1 MDDIP
6 VPFEAIRQKDDLTL
20 KVSQYLPY
28 YGQVA
33 EVSTPAFRFFL
44 HAVQPYNTPAGWNR
58 GHLDFSATM
67 LSGVSAHGLLGQ
79 TVPREGSVCPD
90 HFDFAGE
97 GTEED
102 YVVSDLQA
110 VNFEYN
116 KFAGRSASRRLHT
129 ADLVYQPL
137 ASTMTALCHG
147 LY

>member
-1 MDDIP
+1 M
-6 VPFEAIRQKDDLTL
+6 PFEAVRKQNGLTVKL
-20 KVSQYLPY
+20 SQYMPY

-44 HAVQPYNTPAGWNR
+44 HAVQPQSTPSGWSR

-67 LSGVSAHGLLGQ
+67 MSGVRAHGLLGQ
-79 TVPREGSVCPD
+79 TIPRTGSTCPD

-116 KFAGRSASRRLHT
+116 HFAGQFASRRLHMSEVVYEPMVPALT
-129 ADLVYQPL
+129 AF
-137 ASTMTALCHG
+137 SHG
-147 LY
+147 FY